1 MSEEELME
9 DRVFSLEELI
19 TKLYL
24 VRQDVIVARQSRREV
39 RERVGPCDHR
49 DDSSPCWAAW
59 SVDDKWCAA
68 CEEVRPYH
76 DAYRKASTKAGAAL
90 RRVLRE
96 GKRLAA
102 AEKEPKT

>member
-1 MSEEELME
+1 MNECELME
-9 DRVFSLEELI
+9 DRIFSLEELI
-19 TKLYL
+19 TSLYRA
-24 VRQDVIVARQSRREV
+24 RQDVLAARKARREV

-96 GKRLAA
+96 GKRLV
-102 AEKEPKT
+102 EGKELK